1 MTKRHPYEALRQ
13 VAVIA
18 GGIWLES
25 AGKKTKWSSRR
36 YVRYADLERLRVALE
51 AAGYDMEAALKRFK
65 QQGAVPDE
73 KENVA

>member
-1 MTKRHPYEALRQ
+1 MSKRHPYEALRQ

-25 AGKKTKWSSRR
+25 AGKQTKWSKRA

-51 AAGYDMEAALKRFK
+51 AAGYDMADARKRYER
-65 QQGAVPDE
+65 QGVVPDE
-73 KENVA
+73 KEN